1 RRTKPSVA
9 ALREIRRYQKTTE
22 LLIRRLPFQRICR
35 EVTIDIASKSSSS
48 VYRFQA
54 EALLCLQEATE
65 AFLTLEFEV
74 SNMLAIY
81 AKRVTLQQKDIVL
94 CRWIRKRFL
103 GENNGKDDF

>member
-1 RRTKPSVA
+1 

-48 VYRFQA
+48 
-54 EALLCLQEATE
+54 ALLCLQEATE

-74 SNMLAIY
+74 SNMLAIH

-94 CRWIRKRFL
+94 CR
-103 GENNGKDDF
+103 

>member
-1 RRTKPSVA
+1 
-9 ALREIRRYQKTTE
+9 KTTE
-22 LLIRRLPFQRICR
+22 LLIRRLLFQRICR

-48 VYRFQA
+48 
-54 EALLCLQEATE
+54 EATE
-65 AFLTLEFEV
+65 AFLILEFEV

-81 AKRVTLQQKDIVL
+81 TKRVTLQQKDIVL